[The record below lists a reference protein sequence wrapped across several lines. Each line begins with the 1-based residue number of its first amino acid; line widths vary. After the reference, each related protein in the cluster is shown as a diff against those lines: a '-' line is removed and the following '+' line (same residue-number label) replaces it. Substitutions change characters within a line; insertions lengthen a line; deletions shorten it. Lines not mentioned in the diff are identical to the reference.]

1 MKITKAHQSL
11 LCKIVGSEA
20 KGDSVMK
27 PTDFLNNYYADLKY
41 QFDMGGIE
49 YVNYNSCGTDEFHDE
64 LECIAYMWSLKNAI
78 DLLMQ
83 KETA

>member
-1 MKITKAHQSL
+1 MKITKEHQSL

-41 QFDMGGIE
+41 QFKQNGIE
-49 YVNYNSCGTDEFHDE
+49 SVNYNSAGTPCFETE
-64 LECIAYMWSLKNAI
+64 PEYVAYMESLKATI

-83 KETA
+83 KEAA

>member
-1 MKITKAHQSL
+1 MKITKEHQSL

-27 PTDFLNNYYADLKY
+27 PTDFLNNYYADLEY
-41 QFDMGGIE
+41 QFKQNGIE
-49 YVNYNSCGTDEFHDE
+49 SVNYNSAGTPCFETE
-64 LECIAYMWSLKNAI
+64 AECVEYMWSLKNAI

-83 KETA
+83 KETS